1 MRFSE
6 LDGRSIGLWG
16 LGRETRSLAE
26 QARARLPGARIEVLV
41 ADEGSDLDGVR
52 VVPQADAVAALRGCD
67 VVVRSPGVS
76 IHRPEIHVLA
86 EHGVRV
92 VTATGLWLAEREG
105 RRVIGVTGTK
115 GKSTTA
121 TMVAHL
127 VRASG
132 LQAHLAGNIGRPV
145 LDLLDARDDEWA
157 VVELSSYQI
166 ADLATGPEV
175 AVVTNLYREHL
186 DWHGDEATYRREKLR
201 LLGLPGVGACV
212 IPAAPEFAAV
222 AGSARVV
229 HFGVQSGWHVAE
241 DGVRDGATL
250 EVPSAWLPLR
260 GRHNAENLCAAC
272 AALDAAWIP
281 RPPYPE
287 AVAGIAALP
296 HRLQTVHAAG
306 GVEWVDDSIS
316 TTPES
321 TIAALDAYPDRQIV
335 LIAGGLD
342 RGQDYTSLGAVA
354 AGRRAVTIV
363 ALPVTGARLAQ
374 AARDAGVARVVQVP
388 DMAAAVAAARDVAEP
403 GAVVLLS
410 PAAPSYNSYRN
421 FEERGDHFAA
431 LAAGG

>member
-26 QARARLPGARIEVLV
+26 QTRARLPGARIEVVV
-41 ADEGSDLDGVR
+41 ADEAPGLDGVR
-52 VVPQADAVAALRGCD
+52 LVPQTDALAALRECD

-76 IHRPEIHVLA
+76 IHRPEIAALA

-92 VTATGLWLAEREG
+92 VTATGLWLAERGG
-105 RRVIGVTGTK
+105 RRVIGITGTK

-166 ADLATGPEV
+166 ADLAIGPEV
-175 AVVTNLYREHL
+175 AVVTNLFREHV

-201 LLGLPGVGACV
+201 LLALPGVDARV
-212 IPAAPEFAAV
+212 TPAGPEFAAA
-222 AGSARVV
+222 AGAARVV
-229 HFGVQSGWHVAE
+229 HFGIQSGWHVAE
-241 DGVRDGATL
+241 DGIHDGTAL
-250 EVPSAWLPLR
+250 AVPTASLPLR
-260 GRHNAENLCAAC
+260 GRHNAENLCAAL
-272 AALDAAWIP
+272 ASLDAAWIP
-281 RPPYPE
+281 RPPLPE
-287 AVAGIAALP
+287 AVDGIAALP
-296 HRLQTVHAAG
+296 HRLQTVHDGG

-321 TIAALDAYPDRQIV
+321 TIAALDAYPDRPVV

-342 RGQDYTSLGAVA
+342 RGQDHAALAARLAERDAV
-354 AGRRAVTIV
+354 VL

-374 AARDAGVARVVQVP
+374 AARAAGAVRVSEVA
-388 DMAAAVAAARDVAEP
+388 DMAAAVAAARAAAEA